1 MRNLFAVLAVLI
13 MATTGYGAPGDT
25 PPTAK
30 GAAGAKTDLKTPRD
44 KRSYSIGANI
54 GRSMKAQG
62 ADLDP
67 SKIAAG
73 IADGIKGE
81 LLLTDEEM
89 QKVMEDFQA
98 ELQGAM
104 ADRMK
109 GMAEKNKKA
118 GETFLAANKK
128 KQGVVTTKSGLQYQ
142 VLKQGKGERPK
153 GDDTVVAHYAG
164 TLLDGT
170 EFDSSIKRGEPS
182 SFPLNGVIKGWTEA
196 LQLMPV
202 GSKWKLFIP
211 SDLAYGPEGRPG
223 IEPNATLVFEVELIS
238 IGQPEEAAA
247 PGKTK

>member
-1 MRNLFAVLAVLI
+1 MKNLFTVLAVLT
-13 MATTGYGAPGDT
+13 MATIAYGAPGDN
-25 PPTAK
+25 PPATK
-30 GAAGAKTDLKTPRD
+30 AGAQTNLKTPRD
-44 KRSYSIGANI
+44 KRSYTVGANI
-54 GRSMKAQG
+54 GRGIKAQG

-67 SKIAAG
+67 AKIAAG
-73 IADGIKGE
+73 IADAMKGGD
-81 LLLTDEEM
+81 LQLTDEEM
-89 QKVMEDFQA
+89 QKVMEEFQA

-104 ADRMK
+104 ADRAK
-109 GMAEKNKKA
+109 GMAEKNKKT
-118 GETFLAANKK
+118 GEAFLAANKK
-128 KQGVVTTKSGLQYQ
+128 KPGVVTTKSGLQYQ
-142 VLKQGKGERPK
+142 VLKQGKGDRPK

-182 SFPLNGVIKGWTEA
+182 SFPLNGVIRGWTEA

-247 PGKTK
+247 PGKAK